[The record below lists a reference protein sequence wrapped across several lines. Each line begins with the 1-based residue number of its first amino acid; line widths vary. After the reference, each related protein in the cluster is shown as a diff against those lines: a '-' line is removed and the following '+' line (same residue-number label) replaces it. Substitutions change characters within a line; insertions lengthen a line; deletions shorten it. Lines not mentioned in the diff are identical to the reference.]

1 MINKKYKSY
10 KSKPSEMKRIILIL
24 LLLPFISVTFAQR
37 NYAQELVNLM
47 QQGRCFDAR
56 EFRMQYSDKLP
67 SNDEALNLLY
77 KFHMALFF
85 NKSDSAAIY
94 LEDMISNRD
103 CELKMGPGIGI
114 YYGRLLK
121 LYGDDQRFEDGINS
135 CDKFL
140 DYLKRNP
147 FDLEPDFI
155 QKEIHFVENIKS
167 SFKNR
172 EMNEPRIRIVRKEY
186 SENDIIE
193 LNNSKY
199 KYIYF
204 DAGYNDVTIQTW
216 FDTGVTAYF
225 VMARSLA
232 DKIGTKKSVS
242 VQDSIQM
249 VNGQPRKVVLEIID
263 SIDLKNVQLYNIP
276 VLVFEE
282 DFHSHLP
289 ATLDNETKLNVE
301 RVFSD
306 NQIVMGLPAI
316 KLIGKIEF
324 DWEKSTI
331 SFPNNTEHAQSND
344 LSNIFIIRDNPYLK
358 LKINGLNYVGYLDIG
373 SDDFLTLTTSFYE
386 KNKDNIEID
395 SVENKEPLH
404 HHTMTGSTFNIPYE
418 CVKDVKIYTKG
429 RLVNYDKERIIIVDK
444 SSNIN
449 IFDGIVGVNFI
460 KKLGKK
466 ILFDFN
472 SMRVEAIN

>member
-1 MINKKYKSY
+1 
-10 KSKPSEMKRIILIL
+10 MKRIILIL

-67 SNDEALNLLY
+67 SNDKALDLLY

-94 LEDMISNRD
+94 LENVFSNRD
-103 CELKMGPGIGI
+103 YELKMGPGIGT
-114 YYGRLLK
+114 YYGRLFK
-121 LYGDDQRFEDGINS
+121 LYGDEQRFKDGINS

-140 DYLKRNP
+140 DYLNRNP

-155 QKEIHFVENIKS
+155 QKEINYVENIKS

-172 EMNEPRIRIVRKEY
+172 EMNEPRIRIVRKEC

-199 KYIYF
+199 IYF
-204 DAGYNDVTIQTW
+204 DARYNDVAIQTW

-225 VMARSLA
+225 MMTRRLA

-242 VQDSIQM
+242 DQDSIQM
-249 VNGQPRKVVLEIID
+249 VNGKPRKVVLEIID
-263 SIDLKNVQLYNIP
+263 SINLKNVQLYNIP
-276 VLVFEE
+276 VLAFEE
-282 DFHSHLP
+282 NFHSHLP
-289 ATLDNETKLNVE
+289 ATLDNETKLNIE
-301 RVFSD
+301 RIFSD

-316 KLIGKIEF
+316 KRIGKIEL

-331 SFPNNTEHAQSND
+331 SFPNNTEHMRSND
-344 LSNIFIIRDNPYLK
+344 FSNIFIIKDNPYLK
-358 LKINGLNYVGYLDIG
+358 LRVNGLSYVGYLDSG
-373 SDDFLTLTTSFYE
+373 ADDFLTLTTSFYE

-418 CVKDVKIYTKG
+418 YVKDVKIYTNG
-429 RLVNYDKERIIIVDK
+429 RLVNYDMERVIIVDK
-444 SSNIN
+444 FSHIN
-449 IFDGIVGVNFI
+449 IFDGVVGLNFI

-466 ILFDFN
+466 IVFDFN
-472 SMRVEAIN
+472 NMRVEAIN